1 MVILCFPRPESITTA
16 HDHLER
22 ILIDEDVMQQLKA
35 WEAEKSSNA
44 MFKSMMNYVH
54 RVETILFFVEASRN
68 ADLNLHLQAGEAL
81 SKLFF
86 CPGSAMVYCR
96 YA

>member
-1 MVILCFPRPESITTA
+1 
-16 HDHLER
+16 
-22 ILIDEDVMQQLKA
+22 
-35 WEAEKSSNA
+35 
-44 MFKSMMNYVH
+44 MMNYVH

-68 ADLNLHLQAGEAL
+68 ADLNLHLQADEAL

-86 CPGSAMVYCR
+86 CSGSDKVQTPLATVYCR